1 MWNQHLCYHTFS
13 WDQHFAVSEV
23 KSAVTHSFEINSSFL
38 KWNQHLCSQ
47 AFSWNPYF
55 TLFKLNQHLCSHA
68 FSWNQHF
75 TVFEVKSTPLR
86 SHILNIFELMHWQE
100 INVSLFLKRN
110 QHLNLTCWC
119 EINISLFFKW
129 KQHLWGV
136 TWITGQVLRSTS
148 HMIICTQQI
157 IIFGSPEQI

>member
-1 MWNQHLCYHTFS
+1 MKLTFLQSRIVKNSYFTLVKVNRYLCSHTFSWNQPFTVLMWNQHLCYHTFS

-100 INVSLFLKRN
+100 INVSLFFEEK
-110 QHLNLTCWC
+110 
-119 EINISLFFKW
+119 
-129 KQHLWGV
+129 
-136 TWITGQVLRSTS
+136 STS
-148 HMIICTQQI
+148 
-157 IIFGSPEQI
+157 